1 MGWGCAFRAWC
12 GTAKVLWGSIPH
24 TELLYN
30 FQKITTMTKF
40 TLNREETIGKEHYNV
55 AILAMYDTKE
65 QAMAALYALAGV
77 LGTSVTF
84 KADDLG
90 GEPAIWCYSLT
101 DYVGANYFLSE
112 EEVDENGEIVDPMF

>member
-1 MGWGCAFRAWC
+1 MLRHSIRAWC
-12 GTAKVLWGSIPH
+12 GTVKVLWGSIPH

-30 FQKITTMTKF
+30 FQKITTMAKF
-40 TLNREETIGKEHYNV
+40 TLNREETIGEEQHNV

-77 LGTSVTF
+77 LGTKVTF

-90 GEPAIWCYSLT
+90 GDPAIWCYSLT
-101 DYVGANYFLSE
+101 DLVGANYFLSE

>member
-1 MGWGCAFRAWC
+1 
-12 GTAKVLWGSIPH
+12 
-24 TELLYN
+24 
-30 FQKITTMTKF
+30 MTKF

-77 LGTSVTF
+77 LGASVTF

-90 GEPAIWCYSLT
+90 RPNVLTITNYGNIIRPVRYPAHG
-101 DYVGANYFLSE
+101 VGRA
-112 EEVDENGEIVDPMF
+112 

>member
-1 MGWGCAFRAWC
+1 M
-12 GTAKVLWGSIPH
+12 
-24 TELLYN
+24 
-30 FQKITTMTKF
+30 TTRKF
-40 TLNREETIGKEHYNV
+40 TLNREETIGEEKYNV

-77 LGTSVTF
+77 LGTNVTF

-101 DYVGANYFLSE
+101 DNSGANYFLSE
-112 EEVDENGEIVDPMF
+112 EEVDENGEIVDPLF

>member
-1 MGWGCAFRAWC
+1 ML
-12 GTAKVLWGSIPH
+12 VLWGSIPH

-40 TLNREETIGKEHYNV
+40 TLNREETIGKENYNV
-55 AILAMYDTKE
+55 AVLAMYDTKE

-77 LGTSVTF
+77 LDTSVTF